1 MSIELVETIEVGSG
15 GAASITFSSITSGA
29 DHLLITLSAR
39 ATADGDAVLFFNG
52 DTSYSSYNRQYLTG
66 NGSSAYAGAGNYP
79 IIVPTGNNSDTA
91 NIFSINRIF
100 IPHYTDSNNKM
111 TTHYGG
117 RENNAT
123 STMMNHGFHSWSSS
137 SAITSVTFTQ
147 LSGVFAQYS
156 KASLYKI
163 SAS

>member
-1 MSIELVETIEVGSG
+1 MELVETIEVGSG

-39 ATADGDAVLFFNG
+39 ATADGDALLFFNG
-52 DTSYSSYNRQYLTG
+52 DTSYSSYNREVLTG
-66 NGSSAYAGAGNYP
+66 NGSVAYAGAGNYP
-79 IIVPTGNNSDTA
+79 LLVPTGNNSDTA

-100 IPHYTDSNNKM
+100 IPHYTDSNNKFGI
-111 TTHYGG
+111 HHGG

-123 STMMNHGFHSWSSS
+123 ATMMNFAWQVWSNS

-147 LSGVFAQYS
+147 LSGAFAQYS

-163 SAS
+163 TAS